1 MLRFRC
7 TTSTYISTISDSDLI
22 GTCKARVPI
31 LCHVLQGRF
40 GNPDNLDVQGEGVGV
55 VLPDGGEGG
64 VGDGVVREVVDQ
76 DLGVYSVLLRD
87 LESLV

>member
-22 GTCKARVPI
+22 GTCEIRVPR
-31 LCHVLQGRF
+31 LSHFQRRKF
-40 GNPDNLDVQGEGVGV
+40 GNPDNLDVQGEDVGV

-76 DLGVYSVLLRD
+76 DLGGYSV
-87 LESLV
+87 VT